1 MDKFTKKI
9 IDLPKRLLVQ
19 EPLNLY
25 TGIRGMFRES
35 TTNAGLPPGQAV
47 YTGLTKDTPFKISA
61 FVYSADQ
68 LEEIEVISFE
78 KVKNLHKNKQF
89 LWLNIEGIHHVD
101 QVKQICEHYDI
112 HPLNIEDIL
121 SVEQRPKIEDTDQYL
136 YTAVRMLQFNPK
148 TRKTVSEQVSM
159 ILLHDVLITFQ
170 ERSGDTFDAVRNRLR
185 GGKGRIR
192 KEGSDYLLYA
202 LLDTIVDHYFIV
214 LEKFGD
220 QLEDI
225 EERILRIG
233 QKRDFEVLYE
243 LKREMIH
250 VRRSVWPLR
259 EVISKLERD
268 DLKLIKKS
276 TRIFIRDVYDHTI
289 QAIDSVETYRD
300 FISSLGDLYQSVIS
314 NKMNQVMKTLTIISV
329 IFIPLTF
336 IAGLYG
342 INFENVPELKWKYGY
357 AYFWSLLISAASLTL
372 IVFKRKKW
380 L

>member
-1 MDKFTKKI
+1 
-9 IDLPKRLLVQ
+9 
-19 EPLNLY
+19 
-25 TGIRGMFRES
+25 
-35 TTNAGLPPGQAV
+35 
-47 YTGLTKDTPFKISA
+47 
-61 FVYSADQ
+61 
-68 LEEIEVISFE
+68 
-78 KVKNLHKNKQF
+78 
-89 LWLNIEGIHHVD
+89 
-101 QVKQICEHYDI
+101 
-112 HPLNIEDIL
+112 
-121 SVEQRPKIEDTDQYL
+121 EQRPKIEDTDQYL

>member
-1 MDKFTKKI
+1 MDKLTKKI

-25 TGIRGMFRES
+25 TGIRGMFRGSS
-35 TTNAGLPPGQAV
+35 TIAGLPPGQAV
-47 YTGLTKDTPFKISA
+47 YTGIRKDTPFKISA
-61 FVYSADQ
+61 FVYTENH
-68 LEEIEVISFE
+68 LEEKEDISFDDI
-78 KVKNLHKNKQF
+78 KTSHQNNQF
-89 LWLNIEGIHHVD
+89 LWLNVEGIHHVE
-101 QVKQICEHYDI
+101 QVKQICEHYEI
-112 HPLNIEDIL
+112 HPLTLEDIL
-121 SVEQRPKIEDTDQYL
+121 SVEQRPKIEDTDQYI
-136 YTAVRMLQFNPK
+136 YTAVRMLQFDPK
-148 TRKTVSEQVSM
+148 TRKTVTEQVS
-159 ILLHDVLITFQ
+159 ILLLDNILLTFQ
-170 ERSGDTFDAVRNRLR
+170 ERPGDTFEAVRNRLR
-185 GGKGRIR
+185 AGKGRIR
-192 KEGSDYLLYA
+192 KEGSDYLFYA
-202 LLDTIVDHYFIV
+202 LLDTIVDHYFVV

-259 EVISKLERD
+259 EVISRLERD

-300 FISSLGDLYQSVIS
+300 FISSLSDLYQSIIS

-342 INFENVPELKWKYGY
+342 INFQNVPEFQWEYGY
-357 AYFWSLLISAASLTL
+357 AYFWALLISAATFTL
-372 IVFKRKKW
+372 YIFKRKKW

>member
-1 MDKFTKKI
+1 MDKFAKKI

-35 TTNAGLPPGQAV
+35 STIAGLPPGQAV
-47 YTGLTKDTPFKISA
+47 YTGVRKDIPFKLSA
-61 FVYSADQ
+61 FVYSVDEFTE
-68 LEEIEVISFE
+68 LEEIQIADIPE
-78 KVKNLHKNKQF
+78 LQNKQQF
-89 LWLNIEGIHHVD
+89 LWLNVEGIHHVE
-101 QVKQICEHYDI
+101 QVKEICDLFEI
-112 HPLNIEDIL
+112 HPLTLEDIL
-121 SVEQRPKIEDTDQYL
+121 SVEQRPKMEDTEKYI
-136 YTAVRMLQFNPK
+136 YSAVRMLQFNSK
-148 TRKTVSEQVSM
+148 TRKTISEQVSM
-159 ILLHDVLITFQ
+159 VLLDNILITFQ
-170 ERSGDTFDAVRNRLR
+170 ERSGDTFEAVRNRLR
-185 GGKGRIR
+185 IGKGRIR
-192 KEGSDYLLYA
+192 KEGSDYLFYA

-214 LEKFGD
+214 LEKVGD
-220 QLEDI
+220 VLEDI
-225 EERILRIG
+225 EERILRAG
-233 QKRDFEVLYE
+233 QKRDFEMLYE

-259 EVISKLERD
+259 EVISRLERD
-268 DLKLIKKS
+268 ELKLIKKS
-276 TRIFIRDVYDHTI
+276 TKIFIRDVYDHTI

-342 INFENVPELKWKYGY
+342 INFENVPEFKWEYGY
-357 AYFWSLLISAASLTL
+357 AYFWALLVGVATITL
-372 IVFKRKKW
+372 FIFKRKNW